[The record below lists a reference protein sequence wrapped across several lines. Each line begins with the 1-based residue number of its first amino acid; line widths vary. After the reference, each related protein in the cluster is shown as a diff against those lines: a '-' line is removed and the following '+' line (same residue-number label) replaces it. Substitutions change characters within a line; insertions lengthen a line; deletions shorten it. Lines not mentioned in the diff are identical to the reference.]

1 MWIWLWY
8 LSDSEECNE
17 MRGGVNQTV
26 GEMPVGLDGAFDV
39 STGIGRVSSTLLLHS
54 AGYLKCSLHSGGPT
68 AITVALGS

>member
-8 LSDSEECNE
+8 LSDHEMNE

-39 STGIGRVSSTLLLHS
+39 STGTGRVYGTSLLHT

-68 AITVALGS
+68 AVTVALGS

>member
-8 LSDSEECNE
+8 LSDPE
-17 MRGGVNQTV
+17 MRVNQTV

-39 STGIGRVSSTLLLHS
+39 STGTGRVSGTSLLHT

>member
-8 LSDSEECNE
+8 LSDHEMNE

-39 STGIGRVSSTLLLHS
+39 STGTGRASGTSLLHT
-54 AGYLKCSLHSGGPT
+54 AGYLKCNT
-68 AITVALGS
+68 

>member
-8 LSDSEECNE
+8 LSNPEKCNE
-17 MRGGVNQTV
+17 MRGWVTQTV

-39 STGIGRVSSTLLLHS
+39 STGTGRVSGTSLLHT

-68 AITVALGS
+68 AITVALGF

>member
-8 LSDSEECNE
+8 LSDPEECNE

-39 STGIGRVSSTLLLHS
+39 STGTGRVSSTLLLHS

-68 AITVALGS
+68 AIPVALGS